1 MKRREEK
8 KRVMEER
15 GTKFKTDRTERHS
28 RVDFF

>member
-15 GTKFKTDRTERHS
+15 GTKLKTDRTERNRAS
-28 RVDFF
+28 Q

>member
-15 GTKFKTDRTERHS
+15 GTKFKTDRTERNRAS
-28 RVDFF
+28 Q